1 MSIIPKLS
9 SSLGLRDEGPNVALA
24 EIIAGAK
31 DENAVAELIT
41 HLADMCTAIQQDCI
55 KVLYEVGEREP
66 ALMVPHTEVFMNL
79 LVGKN
84 NRLQWGSMTALNC
97 IAKVAPERIYKVL
110 PKILKTADSGS
121 VITRDQAVNILINL
135 ATVPEYN
142 TDMMELLLEQLSHC
156 PTNQL
161 PMYAE
166 RALPVIV
173 DESKYACIELLTLR
187 LETME
192 KESQRKRI
200 EKVIKKLKK
209 QDLNLN

>member
-9 SSLGLRDEGPNVALA
+9 SSLGIRDEGPNVALA
-24 EIIAGAK
+24 EIIASAK

-41 HLADMCTAIQQDCI
+41 HLADVCSAIQQDCI

-97 IAKVAPERIYKVL
+97 IAQVAPEQIYEKL
-110 PKILKTADSGS
+110 PKILKTAESGS

-135 ATVPEYN
+135 ARIPKYSQ
-142 TDMMELLLEQLSHC
+142 DMMELLLEQFRSC
-156 PTNQL
+156 PSNQL

-166 RALPVIV
+166 RALPVITLENEEAFV
-173 DESKYACIELLTLR
+173 ELLTFR

-192 KESQRKRI
+192 KESQRKRV
-200 EKVIKKLKK
+200 EKTIKKLSK
-209 QDLNLN
+209 